1 MLIKLI
7 VVNSNHFIRYKCKI
21 THCLGSETLPEY
33 IPAIAFDY
41 NEKLLINE
49 VVEVLIGVRT
59 FTSTRSFDSQSPKFV
74 TMI

>member
-7 VVNSNHFIRYKCKI
+7 VVNSNHFIRCKCKI

-41 NEKLLINE
+41 NEKLSINE